1 MAGFLLKR
9 FDFVY
14 PAGGNDF
21 TSVKLTPSELEQVSE
36 ADGWCYVCKGWEEQF
51 RTWSFRI

>member
-36 ADGWCYVCKGWEEQF
+36 ADGWCYVCKGWEE
-51 RTWSFRI
+51 